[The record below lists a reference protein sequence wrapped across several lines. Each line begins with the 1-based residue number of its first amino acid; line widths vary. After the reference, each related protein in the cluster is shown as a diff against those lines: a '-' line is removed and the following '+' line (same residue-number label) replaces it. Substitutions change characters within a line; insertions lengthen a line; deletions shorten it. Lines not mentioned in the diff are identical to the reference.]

1 MASFV
6 RDCIA
11 RPGFKMGARV
21 PLSTAAPASNAP
33 ANCGGR
39 IASSAGMPG
48 CHSQSPYSANKCE
61 VRARTGK
68 KKRKSAMTHDSE
80 YFERLAAEARAA
92 ASRKD
97 ETADV
102 EVAGDLAL
110 AYAALARRR
119 AKEAEVPAIPLDEPA
134 A

>member
-1 MASFV
+1 
-6 RDCIA
+6 
-11 RPGFKMGARV
+11 
-21 PLSTAAPASNAP
+21 
-33 ANCGGR
+33 
-39 IASSAGMPG
+39 
-48 CHSQSPYSANKCE
+48 
-61 VRARTGK
+61 
-68 KKRKSAMTHDSE
+68 MTHDSE